1 MNLARTETGRS
12 ALAEA
17 YATAPMAWELVTVLG
32 FFDLGNGAGPKPY
45 ATLRPRI
52 GSLLVAEAEKV
63 RERARARGGDAT
75 VQLRL
80 DRPMFADVLLYAPL
94 PEGAIS
100 FDCGSLFDDQPT
112 SGEEG

>member
-1 MNLARTETGRS
+1 MNLARTETGRK
-12 ALAEA
+12 AMAEA

-32 FFDLGNGAGPKPY
+32 FYDLGNGAGPKPY

-63 RERARARGGDAT
+63 RERARARGGEAT
-75 VQLRL
+75 VQLRF

-94 PEGAIS
+94 PEAPE
-100 FDCGSLFDDQPT
+100 FHCGSLFDDDQQP
-112 SGEEG
+112 SGEDG